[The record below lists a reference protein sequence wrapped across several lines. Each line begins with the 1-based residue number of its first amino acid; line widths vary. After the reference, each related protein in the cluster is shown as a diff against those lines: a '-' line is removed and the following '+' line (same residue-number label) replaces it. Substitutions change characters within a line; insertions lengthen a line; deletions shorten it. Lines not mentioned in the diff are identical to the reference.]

1 METLKIKTK
10 IFCSRCGEL
19 AYSYLY
25 DPYGEWHAWC
35 STIEIALVGNEDLD
49 LHGTVNS
56 FWQPYICING
66 IYRHESRSQ
75 FALILEFI

>member
-49 LHGTVNS
+49 LHDS
-56 FWQPYICING
+56 
-66 IYRHESRSQ
+66 
-75 FALILEFI
+75 